1 MSNYFLSIPV
11 ESTVIVKS
19 IVPVEFTVIVRFVV
33 IIKSAVT
40 AESTGCVRSSYRY
53 DRSVCHLRK
62 SVHQVF

>member
-19 IVPVEFTVIVRFVV
+19 IVPVEFTVI
-33 IIKSAVT
+33 IKPAVT

>member
-1 MSNYFLSIPV
+1 MLYYFLSIPV
-11 ESTVIVKS
+11 EFRVVVKS
-19 IVPVEFTVIVRFVV
+19 VV
-33 IIKSAVT
+33 IIKPVVT

>member
-19 IVPVEFTVIVRFVV
+19 IVPVEFTVI
-33 IIKSAVT
+33 IKPVVT

-53 DRSVCHLRK
+53 DRFVCHLRK